1 MKLIKFFILTLTI
14 LSITLISAC
23 GSNPLSSTDYT
34 GKWYAIDSEGKI
46 SKLIIQKQGETYLA
60 THKKYYFESQFDL
73 DSHTFDH
80 TIDFNTKGRKYLE
93 NKVVTIKDNILE
105 LDEGRAGKGTLI
117 YKDGKFTGKPN
128 SSYSESLTFEK
139 DTQNNPKA
147 IYDKAKKQ
155 LEKYMSTKE
164 VPQDPKL
171 FHYYDNKK
179 IVDDF
184 INQ

>member
-23 GSNPLSSTDYT
+23 GSNSLSSTDYT
-34 GKWYAIDSEGKI
+34 GKWYAIDSKGGI
-46 SKLIIQKQGETYLA
+46 SKLIIQKQGETYLL
-60 THKKYYFESQFDL
+60 THKDYWFDSQFNL
-73 DSHTFDH
+73 DRHTFNH
-80 TIDFNTKGRKYLE
+80 IIDFNTKKSTLLE
-93 NKVVTIKDNILE
+93 NKVITIKDNILE

-117 YKDGKFTGKPN
+117 YKDGKFIGKPN
-128 SSYSESLTFEK
+128 PSYSESLTFEK

-164 VPQDPKL
+164 VPQDPKR
-171 FHYYDNKK
+171 FNYYDNKK

-184 INQ
+184 LNQ

>member
-1 MKLIKFFILTLTI
+1 MKFIKFLVLTLTI

-34 GKWYAIDSEGKI
+34 GKWYAIDKQGDI
-46 SKLIIQKQGETYLA
+46 SKLVIQKQGDTYLL
-60 THKKYYFESQFDL
+60 THKDYYFQSQFDL
-73 DSHTFDH
+73 DLHTFDH
-80 TIDFNTKGRKYLE
+80 TINFNTKESIYLE

-117 YKDGKFTGKPN
+117 YKDGKFVGKPN
-128 SSYSESLTFEK
+128 LGYSEELTFEK

-155 LEKYMSTKE
+155 LEKYLSTKE
-164 VPQDPKL
+164 VPQNPAL
-171 FHYYDNKK
+171 FKYYDNKEA
-179 IVDDF
+179 V
-184 INQ
+184 NSLLN

>member
-23 GSNPLSSTDYT
+23 GSNPISNTDYT
-34 GKWYAIDSEGKI
+34 GKWYNINSKGKI
-46 SKLIIQKQGETYLA
+46 SKLVIQKQGDTYLL
-60 THKKYYFESQFDL
+60 THKDYFFEPSVSLDKYTL
-73 DSHTFDH
+73 DHS
-80 TIDFNTKGRKYLE
+80 IDFDTKENIYLE
-93 NKVVTIKDNILE
+93 NKIVTIKDNILE

-117 YKDGKFTGKPN
+117 YKDGKFVGKPN
-128 SSYSESLTFEK
+128 LGYSEEVTFEK

-164 VPQDPKL
+164 VPQNPAL
-171 FHYYDNKK
+171 FKYYDNKEAVK
-179 IVDDF
+179 SLME
-184 INQ
+184 